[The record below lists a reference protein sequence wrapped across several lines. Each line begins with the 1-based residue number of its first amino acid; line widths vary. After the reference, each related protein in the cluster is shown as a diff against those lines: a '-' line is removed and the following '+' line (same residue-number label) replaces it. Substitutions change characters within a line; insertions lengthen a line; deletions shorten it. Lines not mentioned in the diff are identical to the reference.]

1 MKRRKETML
10 LRRACTLEK
19 TGENHEVELK
29 MAQS

>member
-1 MKRRKETML
+1 MKRKETML

-19 TGENHEVELK
+19 TGENREVEMK